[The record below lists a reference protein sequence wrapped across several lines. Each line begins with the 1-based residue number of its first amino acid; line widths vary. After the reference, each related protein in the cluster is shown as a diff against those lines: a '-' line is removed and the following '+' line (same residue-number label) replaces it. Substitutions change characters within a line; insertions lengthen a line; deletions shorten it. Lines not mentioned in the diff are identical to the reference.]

1 MWGLRCKLTKRSVD
15 ALKSDVRDQF
25 IWDTEVPGFGC
36 KVTPKGARIYILQ
49 YGRRGRDFRVTIGRH
64 GSGVTTEQARLE
76 AVRLRGI
83 VAAGENP
90 ATARMPERSAS
101 TIADLGERYMTEYAE
116 EYKKPSAIAQDR
128 ATWITISCR

>member
-1 MWGLRCKLTKRSVD
+1 MRCKLTKRSVD

-25 IWDTEVPGFGC
+25 IWDTEIPGFGC

-83 VAAGENP
+83 ARQAKIPPRP
-90 ATARMPERSAS
+90 ACPSGLHPPSLTSAND
-101 TIADLGERYMTEYAE
+101 T
-116 EYKKPSAIAQDR
+116 
-128 ATWITISCR
+128 